1 VSAHMHEVPAKFL
14 SKWQGTTNVMADI
27 FDVPAGL
34 IMRVLPKQ
42 IEVLISSHT
51 PKNPY
56 EADEKANL
64 HTGLYC
70 ETVMATRNLL
80 HVPNALQDSHWKDN
94 PDVKL
99 NMISYLGVPLI
110 WPDGEVFGTICVLDS
125 KTRIYQDKYVDL
137 LWEIKKS
144 IEADFTIIE
153 QQANLLASYAEVLR
167 AVEKQEKD
175 AEKLRLTNEELSKAL
190 SSLTKMQAQLVR
202 SEKISALGFLVAGIS
217 HELNTP
223 IGNCLLAASTLQCR
237 TTEMTDEI
245 SKGISRRRIE
255 EFVQQF
261 GEGSEILMRGL
272 THAANLVSSFK
283 QVGFDQTSL
292 NRRHFSLKDTVSDIL
307 MTLSPSIK
315 ERNVVIKLDIP
326 TDINID
332 SYPGPLWLILSN
344 LIDNAL
350 LHGFAGRS
358 QGEVGIYAE
367 LEANREVVNL
377 IVRDDGVG
385 ISPANLPR
393 VFDPFFTTTLGQGRS
408 GLGLHIAY
416 NHVTTVL
423 GGTIEVESVLKEGTS
438 FKLAFPRVAPLAA
451 VDTAAV
457 NQ

>member
-1 VSAHMHEVPAKFL
+1 MSAHMHEVPAKFL
-14 SKWQGTTNVMADI
+14 SKWQDTTNVMAEI

-34 IMRVLPKQ
+34 IMRLLPEQ

-51 PKNPY
+51 PNNPY

-70 ETVMATRNLL
+70 ETVMASRNLL
-80 HVPNALQDSHWKDN
+80 HVPNALLDSRWKDN

-110 WPDGEVFGTICVLDS
+110 WPDGEVFGTICVLDR
-125 KTRIYQDKYVDL
+125 KTHTYQDKYVDL
-137 LWEIKKS
+137 LWEKKKS

-175 AEKLRLTNEELSKAL
+175 AEQLRRTNEELSEAL
-190 SSLTKMQAQLVR
+190 SSMTKMQTQLVR
-202 SEKISALGFLVAGIS
+202 SEKMSALGFLVAGIS

-223 IGNCLLAASTLQCR
+223 IGNSLLAASTLQCR
-237 TTEMTDEI
+237 TTEMATQI
-245 SKGISRRRIE
+245 SKGISRRRME
-255 EFVQQF
+255 DFFQQL
-261 GEGSEILMRGL
+261 GEGTEILMRGL
-272 THAANLVSSFK
+272 THAANLVSSFR

-307 MTLSPSIK
+307 MTLSPAIAK
-315 ERNVVIKLDIP
+315 GNVTVKLDIP
-326 TDINID
+326 IDINMD
-332 SYPGPLWLILSN
+332 SYPGPLWLVLSN
-344 LIDNAL
+344 LINNAL
-350 LHGFAGRS
+350 LHGFAGRA

-367 LEANREVVNL
+367 LLANDDVVNL

-393 VFDPFFTTTLGQGRS
+393 VFDPFFTTTLGQGGS

-416 NHVTTVL
+416 NHVTTIL
-423 GGTIEVESVLKEGTS
+423 GGTIEVDSALKQGTR
-438 FKLAFPRVAPLAA
+438 FKLAFPRVAPLADA
-451 VDTAAV
+451 ETGGVDK
-457 NQ
+457 

>member
-14 SKWQGTTNVMADI
+14 SKWQDTTNVMAEI

-34 IMRVLPKQ
+34 IMRLLPEQ

-51 PKNPY
+51 PNNPY

-70 ETVMATRNLL
+70 ETVMASRNLL
-80 HVPNALQDSHWKDN
+80 HVPNALLDSRWKDN

-110 WPDGEVFGTICVLDS
+110 WPDGEVFGTICVLDR
-125 KTRIYQDKYVDL
+125 KTHTYQDKYVDL
-137 LWEIKKS
+137 LWEKKKS

-175 AEKLRLTNEELSKAL
+175 AEQLRRTNEELSEAL
-190 SSLTKMQAQLVR
+190 SSMTKMQTQLVR
-202 SEKISALGFLVAGIS
+202 SEKMSALGFLVAGIS

-223 IGNCLLAASTLQCR
+223 IGNSLLAA
-237 TTEMTDEI
+237 EMATQI
-245 SKGISRRRIE
+245 SKGISRRRME
-255 EFVQQF
+255 DFFQQL
-261 GEGSEILMRGL
+261 GEGTEILMRGL
-272 THAANLVSSFK
+272 THAANLVSSFR

-307 MTLSPSIK
+307 MTLSPAIAK
-315 ERNVVIKLDIP
+315 GNVTVKLDIP
-326 TDINID
+326 IDINMD
-332 SYPGPLWLILSN
+332 SYPGPLWLVLSN
-344 LIDNAL
+344 LINNAL
-350 LHGFAGRS
+350 LHGFAGRA

-367 LEANREVVNL
+367 LLANDDVVNL

-393 VFDPFFTTTLGQGRS
+393 VFDPFFTTTLGQGGS

-416 NHVTTVL
+416 NHVTTIL
-423 GGTIEVESVLKEGTS
+423 GGTIEVDSALKQGTR
-438 FKLAFPRVAPLAA
+438 FKLAFPRVAPLADA
-451 VDTAAV
+451 ETGGVDK
-457 NQ
+457 